1 MAQGSSVKLDDY
13 REVAPRGAVDF
24 LLRIGEQLRGRRL
37 VHVDASR
44 YAGTVVETLNRLVP
58 S

>member
-24 LLRIGEQLRGRRL
+24 LLRIGERLRGRRL
-37 VHVDASR
+37 VHVSASR
-44 YAGTVVETLNRLVP
+44 YAGP
-58 S
+58 SWRP